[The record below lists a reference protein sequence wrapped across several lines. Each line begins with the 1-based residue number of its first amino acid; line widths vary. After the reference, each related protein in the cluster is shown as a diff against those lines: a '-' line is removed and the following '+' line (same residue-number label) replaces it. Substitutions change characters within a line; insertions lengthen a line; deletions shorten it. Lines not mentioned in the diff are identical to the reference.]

1 MKPTV
6 ILDGKE
12 LQSLPEGLETVA
24 DYLGYIARDLDEQY
38 RVSSVSLNGQD
49 ITGHAD
55 SHMTFT
61 DRGTT
66 LDVKTSKANSMGL
79 ETLESIEGFHGDLLK
94 ELQRT
99 AEEFRLGGFE
109 QANELFVRC
118 LDGLQI
124 LLNTTFS
131 VANLF
136 QVKISDVVA
145 GEQDNME
152 VAAKRMNEV
161 FEEMIE
167 AQMNQDGILIAD
179 LIEYELHPL
188 LEDWMGAIGELKEA
202 GRAA

>member
-12 LQSLPEGLETVA
+12 LQGLPEGMETVA
-24 DYLGYIARDLDEQY
+24 DYLGYIARDLDEEY
-38 RVSSVSLNGQD
+38 RVSSVTLNGQD
-49 ITGHAD
+49 ITGQVDGHLKP
-55 SHMTFT
+55 T
-61 DRGTT
+61 DAGMT
-66 LDVKTSKANSMGL
+66 LDVKTSNANRMSL

-99 AEEFRLGGFE
+99 AEEFRLGGYE
-109 QANELFVRC
+109 RANELFVRC

-131 VANLF
+131 VANLL
-136 QVKISDVVA
+136 QIKISEVEA
-145 GEQDNME
+145 GEQDSME
-152 VAAKRMNEV
+152 HAAKRMNEV
-161 FEEMIE
+161 FEEMLE

-188 LEDWMGAIGELKEA
+188 LEDWMGAISELKEA
-202 GRAA
+202 GKAA